1 MLCFEVEGDLNMRG
15 VLKSPLILLFIFI
28 LSQSGYADGILLS
41 WSSRDVSGVTEQS
54 FNAAKQ
60 LNAEQIQKKNL
71 EVTTWADAFLLMVA
85 ANQHKDDKTL
95 LKGLVSQV
103 IDKTKVDLKFTNR
116 LIIWERIT
124 TGEIQFEGKGYQ
136 VGDDLFT
143 VAGRANWALR
153 NLTKKNFG
161 FVKPNTSESDF
172 NNLQQKWTRFLGGE
186 QAQEYENP
194 YPTSEKGLEEIRS
207 PEALEALI
215 HSLAPTNEKERLTKD
230 CLTRLYHLDK
240 LPDDPSS
247 PAALCSPDKYTLGNG
262 GLFEPERRLLR
273 LRWLVRWLRIAPQ
286 RIPPLPREVD

>member
-15 VLKSPLILLFIFI
+15 ILKSPLILLFICI
-28 LSQSGYADGILLS
+28 LSQSGYADGILLA

-95 LKGLVSQV
+95 LKRLVSQV

-136 VGDDLFT
+136 VSDDLFT
-143 VAGRANWALR
+143 VAGRANWMLR

-161 FVKPNTSESDF
+161 FVKSNTSESDL

-186 QAQEYENP
+186 QVQEYENP

-215 HSLAPTNEKERLTKD
+215 LSLAPTNEKERLTKD

-247 PAALCSPDKYTLGNG
+247 PAALCS
-262 GLFEPERRLLR
+262 
-273 LRWLVRWLRIAPQ
+273 
-286 RIPPLPREVD
+286 